1 MILYEEELEPTYNET
16 VSREQYDELMEEL
29 KESEKRI
36 LGLTDDLEETQE
48 NLKAVIETIIEYGN
62 KYSFDEAYPKI
73 YEFLKARGLDE
84 KVLFKKQ
91 NL

>member
-1 MILYEEELEPTYNET
+1 MILYEEVEPNYDEKVDREIYEDTMKELEKAEN
-16 VSREQYDELMEEL
+16 
-29 KESEKRI
+29 KI
-36 LGLTDDLEETQE
+36 LGLTDDLEETQAD
-48 NLKAVIETIIEYGN
+48 LRAVIETIIEYGN